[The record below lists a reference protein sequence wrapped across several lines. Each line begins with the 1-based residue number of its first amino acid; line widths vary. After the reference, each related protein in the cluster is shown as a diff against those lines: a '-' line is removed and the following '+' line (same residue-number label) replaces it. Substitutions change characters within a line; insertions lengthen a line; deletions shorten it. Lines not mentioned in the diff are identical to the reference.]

1 MTRSSG
7 KNLFSTLGRVVVL
20 VADADAALAFY
31 QDVLGFTVLHDQTTG
46 GYRYLHVGLP
56 GQEPVGLWL
65 MTATTDQE
73 RELIGKQCGGQP
85 LLVLYTAD
93 LDQVGKQLRD
103 HGVRV
108 WDEREDPDSRS
119 LHFADLYGNVIIA
132 AQLTGPS
139 A

>member
-1 MTRSSG
+1 MTRFSK

-20 VADADAALAFY
+20 VADTDAALAFY
-31 QDVLGFTVLHDQTTG
+31 RDVLGFTVLHDQTTG
-46 GYRYLHVGLP
+46 GYRYLHLGLP
-56 GQEPVGLWL
+56 GQEQVGLWL
-65 MTATTDQE
+65 MTATTDRE

-93 LDQVGKQLRD
+93 LDQVSKQLRD
-103 HGVRV
+103 YGVRV
-108 WDEREDPDSRS
+108 WNEREDPDSRS